1 MLDDGVKGAGVDED
15 QVRVG
20 DIAIHLLEAIENGE
34 RELANP
40 GAPLLDLD
48 NHVNVNTPVAG
59 E

>member
-34 RELANP
+34 RALANP
-40 GAPLLDLD
+40 QAPLRT
-48 NHVNVNTPVAG
+48 V
-59 E
+59 

>member
-1 MLDDGVKGAGVDED
+1 VKGAGVDED

-40 GAPLLDLD
+40 GAPLRDLE
-48 NHVNVNTPVAG
+48 NTPVAG